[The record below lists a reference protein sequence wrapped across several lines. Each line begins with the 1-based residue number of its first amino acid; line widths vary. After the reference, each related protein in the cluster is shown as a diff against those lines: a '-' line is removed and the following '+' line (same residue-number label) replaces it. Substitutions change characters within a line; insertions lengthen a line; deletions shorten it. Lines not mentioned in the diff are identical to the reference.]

1 MSIPDIRAYKL
12 DLRAL
17 EYFVSIYETG
27 SLSAASKK
35 KFVAQPSIS
44 SSLKQL
50 EQSLSTS
57 LFIRHARGVQ
67 ATHAG
72 EQLYPLAKQIL
83 GQAGAIRDAF
93 RTDTTKTPFRLG
105 LIKGLGV
112 ARMSNLLGRFT
123 RSVDSL
129 ELTLVSQ
136 NEPCQARIISRDL
149 LLENEQ
155 FVPMWQE
162 EYQLAIPLNHVL
174 ALTDSINITDLQ
186 GLAFV
191 QRSPCEGWM
200 YLEQALNNAKVR
212 LDTRARIQTIEYALG
227 LVKAGLGCAF
237 IPVYDDIIK
246 DHDIHFK
253 PIKDLSISREI
264 GLSYT
269 HESETVKVLQVLV
282 GSRDH
287 N

>member
-1 MSIPDIRAYKL
+1 M

-17 EYFVSIYETG
+17 EYFVATYETG

-50 EQSLSTS
+50 ESSLSTS
-57 LFIRHARGVQ
+57 LFVRHARGVQ

-72 EQLYPLAKQIL
+72 EQLYPLAKQL
-83 GQAGAIRDAF
+83 LDQAAAIRDVF
-93 RTDTTKTPFRLG
+93 STDTTKTPFRLG

-112 ARMSNLLGRFT
+112 AQMSDLLGRFT
-123 RSVDSL
+123 RSVDAL

-136 NEPCQARIISRDL
+136 DEPCQARIISRDL
-149 LLENEQ
+149 QLNNEQ

-162 EYQLAIPLNHVL
+162 EYQLAIPLDH
-174 ALTDSINITDLQ
+174 ALGLIDSVNILDLQ
-186 GLAFV
+186 DVAFV
-191 QRSPCEGWM
+191 QRSPCEGWV
-200 YLEQALNNAKVR
+200 YLKKALSNANVR
-212 LDTRARIQTIEYALG
+212 VDTRAKIQTIEYALG

-237 IPVYDDIIK
+237 IPVSEDIVK
-246 DHDIHFK
+246 HQNIHFK

-264 GLSYT
+264 GLGYMHDSD
-269 HESETVKVLQVLV
+269 TVKVLQALAR
-282 GSRDH
+282 S
-287 N
+287 

>member
-1 MSIPDIRAYKL
+1 M

-44 SSLKQL
+44 SSLKLL
-50 EQSLSTS
+50 ENSLSTS
-57 LFIRHARGVQ
+57 LFVRHARGVQ

-72 EQLYPLAKQIL
+72 EQLYPLAKQLL
-83 GQAGAIRDAF
+83 GQATAIRDVF
-93 RTDTTKTPFRLG
+93 STDTTKTPFRLG

-112 ARMSNLLGRFT
+112 ARMSDLLGRFT

-136 NEPCQARIISRDL
+136 DEPCQARIISRDL
-149 LLENEQ
+149 LLNNEL

-162 EYQLAIPLNHVL
+162 EYQLAIPQHHPL
-174 ALTDSINITDLQ
+174 ALIDNLSITDLQ

-191 QRSPCEGWM
+191 QRSPCEGWV
-200 YLEQALNNAKVR
+200 YLKQALNHAKVR
-212 LDTRARIQTIEYALG
+212 LDTRAKIQTIEYALG

-237 IPVYDDIIK
+237 IPVSDDIVK
-246 DHDIHFK
+246 DKSIHFTS
-253 PIKDLSISREI
+253 IAGLSISREI
-264 GLSYT
+264 GLAYS
-269 HESETVKVLQVLV
+269 HESDTVEVLKELV
-282 GSRDH
+282 GPNHTAS
-287 N
+287 

>member
-1 MSIPDIRAYKL
+1 M

-17 EYFVSIYETG
+17 EYFVAIYENG

-35 KFVAQPSIS
+35 KFIAQPSIS
-44 SSLKQL
+44 ASLKQL
-50 EQSLSTS
+50 EHSLATS
-57 LFIRHARGVQ
+57 LFVRHARGVQ

-72 EQLYPLAKQIL
+72 EQLYPLAKQL
-83 GQAGAIRDAF
+83 LEQAGAIRDVF
-93 RTDTTKTPFRLG
+93 STDTTKTPFRLG

-112 ARMSNLLGRFT
+112 ARMSDLLGRFT

-136 NEPCQARIISRDL
+136 DEPCQARIISRDL
-149 LLENEQ
+149 QLNNEQ

-162 EYQLAIPLNHVL
+162 EYQLAMPLDHRL
-174 ALTDSINITDLQ
+174 SLIDSINIMDLQ
-186 GLAFV
+186 DVAFI
-191 QRSPCEGWM
+191 QRSPCEGWS
-200 YLEQALNNAKVR
+200 YLKKALNNGNIRV
-212 LDTRARIQTIEYALG
+212 DTRARIQTIEYALG

-237 IPVYDDIIK
+237 IPVSEVIVK
-246 DHDIHFK
+246 DKYIHFK

-264 GLSYT
+264 GLGYT
-269 HESETVKVLQVLV
+269 QMSDTVKVLQALATHH
-282 GSRDH
+282 RDEE

>member
-1 MSIPDIRAYKL
+1 M

-17 EYFVSIYETG
+17 EYFVAIYETG

-50 EQSLSTS
+50 EHSLSTS
-57 LFIRHARGVQ
+57 LFVRHARGVQ

-72 EQLYPLAKQIL
+72 EQLYPLAKQL
-83 GQAGAIRDAF
+83 LDQAAAIRDTF
-93 RTDTTKTPFRLG
+93 STDTTKTPFRLG

-112 ARMSNLLGRFT
+112 ARMSDLLGRFT

-136 NEPCQARIISRDL
+136 DEPCQARIISRDL
-149 LLENEQ
+149 LLKNEK

-162 EYQLAIPLNHVL
+162 EYQLAMPLHHVL
-174 ALTDSINITDLQ
+174 GLLNSVNITDLQ
-186 GLAFV
+186 DLAFI
-191 QRSPCEGWM
+191 QRSPCEGWA
-200 YLEQALNNAKVR
+200 YLKQALNQANVRVDVRAK
-212 LDTRARIQTIEYALG
+212 IQTIEYALG

-237 IPVYDDIIK
+237 IPVSDDIIK
-246 DHDIHFK
+246 EQNIHFK

-264 GLSYT
+264 GLGYT
-269 HESETVKVLQVLV
+269 HKSDTVKVLQALV
-282 GSRDH
+282 SHVRS
-287 N
+287 

>member
-1 MSIPDIRAYKL
+1 M

-17 EYFVSIYETG
+17 EYFVTIYETG

-57 LFIRHARGVQ
+57 LFVRHARGVQ

-72 EQLYPLAKQIL
+72 EQLYPLAKQLL
-83 GQAGAIRDAF
+83 GQAAAIRDVF
-93 RTDTTKTPFRLG
+93 STDITKTPFRLG

-112 ARMSNLLGRFT
+112 ARMSDLLGRFT

-136 NEPCQARIISRDL
+136 DEPCQARIISRDL
-149 LLENEQ
+149 LLNNEQ

-162 EYQLAIPLNHVL
+162 EYQLAIPPHH
-174 ALTDSINITDLQ
+174 ALSLIDVINITDLQ

-191 QRSPCEGWM
+191 QRSPCEGWV
-200 YLEQALNNAKVR
+200 YLKQALNNAKVR

-237 IPVYDDIIK
+237 IPVSDDIVK
-246 DHDIHFK
+246 DEELHFK

-264 GLSYT
+264 GLGYT
-269 HESETVKVLQVLV
+269 QTSDTVKALQALA
-282 GSRDH
+282 SH
-287 N
+287 NRANFFKLEV

>member
-1 MSIPDIRAYKL
+1 V

-17 EYFVSIYETG
+17 EYFVSIYEAG

-44 SSLKQL
+44 SSLKLL
-50 EQSLSTS
+50 EDSLSTS
-57 LFIRHARGVQ
+57 LFVRHARGVQ

-72 EQLYPLAKQIL
+72 EQLYPLAKQLL
-83 GQAGAIRDAF
+83 GQATAIRDVF
-93 RTDTTKTPFRLG
+93 STDTTKTPFRLG

-112 ARMSNLLGRFT
+112 ARMSDLLGRFT

-136 NEPCQARIISRDL
+136 DEPCQARIISRDL
-149 LLENEQ
+149 LLNTEN

-162 EYQLAIPLNHVL
+162 EYQMAIPLSHPL
-174 ALTDSINITDLQ
+174 ALIEGLNIIDLQ

-191 QRSPCEGWM
+191 QRSPCEGWA
-200 YLEQALNNAKVR
+200 YLKQALDKANVR
-212 LDTRARIQTIEYALG
+212 LDTRAKIQTIEYALG

-237 IPVYDDIIK
+237 IPVSDDIIK
-246 DHDIHFK
+246 DKDIHFK
-253 PIKDLSISREI
+253 LINDLSISREI
-264 GLSYT
+264 GLGFT
-269 HESETVKVLQVLV
+269 HESDTVQVLKELV
-282 GSRDH
+282 GRNMS
-287 N
+287 

>member
-1 MSIPDIRAYKL
+1 M

-17 EYFVSIYETG
+17 EYFVAIYESG

-57 LFIRHARGVQ
+57 LFVRHARGVQ

-72 EQLYPLAKQIL
+72 EQLYPLAKQL
-83 GQAGAIRDAF
+83 LDQAVAIRDVF
-93 RTDTTKTPFRLG
+93 STDTTKTPFRLG

-112 ARMSNLLGRFT
+112 ARMSDLLGRFT
-123 RSVDSL
+123 RAVDSL

-136 NEPCQARIISRDL
+136 DEPCQARIISRDL
-149 LLENEQ
+149 QLNNEQ

-162 EYQLAIPLNHVL
+162 EYQLAIPLHHGL
-174 ALTDSINITDLQ
+174 ALIDNINILDLQ
-186 GLAFV
+186 DLAFI
-191 QRSPCEGWM
+191 QRSPCEGWA
-200 YLEQALNNAKVR
+200 YLKQALKNANVR
-212 LDTRARIQTIEYALG
+212 VDTRAKIQTIEYALG

-237 IPVYDDIIK
+237 IPVSDDIIK
-246 DHDIHFK
+246 DQKIHFK

-264 GLSYT
+264 GLGYT
-269 HESETVKVLQVLV
+269 HMSDTVKMLQAVACQ
-282 GSRDH
+282 

>member
-1 MSIPDIRAYKL
+1 M

-50 EQSLSTS
+50 EQSLATS
-57 LFIRHARGVQ
+57 LFVRQARGVQ
-67 ATHAG
+67 ATHSG
-72 EQLYPLAKQIL
+72 EQLYPLAKQLL
-83 GQAGAIRDAF
+83 GQASAIRDVF
-93 RTDTTKTPFRLG
+93 STDTAKTPFRLG

-112 ARMSNLLGRFT
+112 ARMSDLLGRFT

-136 NEPCQARIISRDL
+136 DEPCQARIISRDL
-149 LLENEQ
+149 LLKNED

-162 EYQLAIPLNHVL
+162 EYQLAIPLSHPL
-174 ALTDSINITDLQ
+174 ALIDSLSITHLQ
-186 GLAFV
+186 GVAFI
-191 QRSPCEGWM
+191 QRSPCEGWA
-200 YLEQALNNAKVR
+200 YLKQALNNGNVR
-212 LDTRARIQTIEYALG
+212 LDTRAKIQTIEYALG

-237 IPVYDDIIK
+237 IPVSDDIVK
-246 DHDIHFK
+246 DHAIHFK
-253 PIKDLSISREI
+253 RINDLSISREI
-264 GLSYT
+264 GLGYT
-269 HESETVKVLQVLV
+269 HGSDTVTVLKELV
-282 GSRDH
+282 GYNRS
-287 N
+287 

>member
-1 MSIPDIRAYKL
+1 V

-17 EYFVSIYETG
+17 EYFVAIYENG

-35 KFVAQPSIS
+35 KFIAQPSIS
-44 SSLKQL
+44 ASLKQL

-57 LFIRHARGVQ
+57 LFVRHARGVQ

-72 EQLYPLAKQIL
+72 EQLYPLAKQL
-83 GQAGAIRDAF
+83 LEQAGVIRDVF
-93 RTDTTKTPFRLG
+93 STDATKTPFRLG

-112 ARMSNLLGRFT
+112 ARMSDLLGRFT

-136 NEPCQARIISRDL
+136 DEPCQARIISRDL
-149 LLENEQ
+149 QLNNEQ

-162 EYQLAIPLNHVL
+162 QYQLAIPLNHRLSVI
-174 ALTDSINITDLQ
+174 DSINIMDLQ
-186 GLAFV
+186 DVAFV
-191 QRSPCEGWM
+191 QRSPCEGWT
-200 YLEQALNNAKVR
+200 YLKKALNNANISV
-212 LDTRARIQTIEYALG
+212 DTRAKIQTIEYALG

-237 IPVYDDIIK
+237 IPVSEVIVK
-246 DHDIHFK
+246 DKYIHFK

-264 GLSYT
+264 GLGYT
-269 HESETVKVLQVLV
+269 HVSDTVKVLQALATHH
-282 GSRDH
+282 RDK
-287 N
+287 

>member
-1 MSIPDIRAYKL
+1 M

-17 EYFVSIYETG
+17 EYFVSIYESG

-57 LFIRHARGVQ
+57 LFVRHARGVQ

-72 EQLYPLAKQIL
+72 EQLYPLAKQL
-83 GQAGAIRDAF
+83 LDQAVAIRDVF
-93 RTDTTKTPFRLG
+93 STDTTKTPFRLG

-112 ARMSNLLGRFT
+112 ARMSDLLGRFT
-123 RSVDSL
+123 RAVDSL

-136 NEPCQARIISRDL
+136 DEPCQARIISRDL
-149 LLENEQ
+149 QLNNEQ

-162 EYQLAIPLNHVL
+162 EYQLAIPLHHGL
-174 ALTDSINITDLQ
+174 ALIDNINILDLQ
-186 GLAFV
+186 DLAFI
-191 QRSPCEGWM
+191 QRSPCEGWA
-200 YLEQALNNAKVR
+200 YLKQALKNANVR
-212 LDTRARIQTIEYALG
+212 VDTRAKIQTIEYALG

-237 IPVYDDIIK
+237 IPVSDDISK
-246 DHDIHFK
+246 DQNIHFK

-264 GLSYT
+264 GLGYT
-269 HESETVKVLQVLV
+269 HMSDTVKMLQAVAC
-282 GSRDH
+282 H

>member
-1 MSIPDIRAYKL
+1 L

-17 EYFVSIYETG
+17 EYFISIYETG

-44 SSLKQL
+44 TSLKQL

-57 LFIRHARGVQ
+57 LFVRHARGVK
-67 ATHAG
+67 ATQTG
-72 EQLYPLAKQIL
+72 EQLYPLAKQLL
-83 GQAGAIRDAF
+83 GQAAAIREVF
-93 RTDTTKTPFRLG
+93 STDITKTPFRLG

-112 ARMSNLLGRFT
+112 ARMSDLLGRFT
-123 RSVDSL
+123 RSIDSL

-136 NEPCQARIISRDL
+136 DEPCQARIISRDL
-149 LLENEQ
+149 LLNNEQ

-162 EYQLAIPLNHVL
+162 EYQLAIPRRHTLGL
-174 ALTDSINITDLQ
+174 IDSVNIMDLQ
-186 GLAFV
+186 GLAFI
-191 QRSPCEGWM
+191 QRSPCEGWD
-200 YLEQALNNAKVR
+200 YLKQVLNNAKVR

-237 IPVYDDIIK
+237 IPVSDDLVK
-246 DHDIHFK
+246 DKDIHFK

-264 GLSYT
+264 GLGYT
-269 HESETVKVLQVLV
+269 HESDTVKVLQDLV
-282 GSRDH
+282 SH
-287 N
+287 NRI

>member
-1 MSIPDIRAYKL
+1 M

-17 EYFVSIYETG
+17 EYFVTIYETG

-72 EQLYPLAKQIL
+72 EQLYPLAKQLL
-83 GQAGAIRDAF
+83 GQAGAIREVF
-93 RTDTTKTPFRLG
+93 RTDITKTPFRLG

-112 ARMSNLLGRFT
+112 ARMSDLLGRFT

-136 NEPCQARIISRDL
+136 DEPCQARIISRDL
-149 LLENEQ
+149 LLHNEQ

-162 EYQLAIPLNHVL
+162 EYQLAIPLDH
-174 ALTDSINITDLQ
+174 ALGLHELINITDLQ

-191 QRSPCEGWM
+191 QRNPCEGWVH
-200 YLEQALNNAKVR
+200 LEQALNHAKVR
-212 LDTRARIQTIEYALG
+212 LDTR
-227 LVKAGLGCAF
+227 F
-237 IPVYDDIIK
+237 
-246 DHDIHFK
+246 
-253 PIKDLSISREI
+253 
-264 GLSYT
+264 
-269 HESETVKVLQVLV
+269 
-282 GSRDH
+282 
-287 N
+287 

>member
-1 MSIPDIRAYKL
+1 M

-17 EYFVSIYETG
+17 EYFVAIYESG

-57 LFIRHARGVQ
+57 LFVRHARGVQ

-72 EQLYPLAKQIL
+72 EQLYPLAKQL
-83 GQAGAIRDAF
+83 LDQAVAIRDVF
-93 RTDTTKTPFRLG
+93 STDTTKTPFRLG

-112 ARMSNLLGRFT
+112 ARMSDLLGRFT
-123 RSVDSL
+123 RAVDSL

-136 NEPCQARIISRDL
+136 DEPCQARIISRDL
-149 LLENEQ
+149 QLNNEQ

-162 EYQLAIPLNHVL
+162 EYQLAIPLHHGL
-174 ALTDSINITDLQ
+174 ALIDNINILDLQ
-186 GLAFV
+186 DLAFI
-191 QRSPCEGWM
+191 QRSPCEGWA
-200 YLEQALNNAKVR
+200 YLKQTLKNANVR
-212 LDTRARIQTIEYALG
+212 VDTRAKIQTIEYALG

-237 IPVYDDIIK
+237 IPVFDDIIK
-246 DHDIHFK
+246 DQNIHFK

-264 GLSYT
+264 GLGYT
-269 HESETVKVLQVLV
+269 HMSDTVKMLQAIACQ
-282 GSRDH
+282 

>member
-1 MSIPDIRAYKL
+1 M

-17 EYFVSIYETG
+17 EYFVTIYECG

-44 SSLKQL
+44 ASLKQL
-50 EQSLSTS
+50 EHSLSTR
-57 LFIRHARGVQ
+57 LFVRHARGVQ

-72 EQLYPLAKQIL
+72 EQLYPLAKQLL
-83 GQAGAIRDAF
+83 GQATSIRDVF
-93 RTDTTKTPFRLG
+93 STDTTKTPFRLG

-112 ARMSNLLGRFT
+112 ARMSDLLGWFT

-136 NEPCQARIISRDL
+136 DEPCQARIISRDL
-149 LLENEQ
+149 QLNNEK

-162 EYQLAIPLNHVL
+162 EYQLAIPLDHALGL
-174 ALTDSINITDLQ
+174 AERVNIMDLQ
-186 GLAFV
+186 DVAFV
-191 QRSPCEGWM
+191 QRSPCEGWD
-200 YLEQALNNAKVR
+200 YLKKTLNTANVR
-212 LDTRARIQTIEYALG
+212 IDTRAKIQTIEYALG

-237 IPVYDDIIK
+237 IPVSDAIVK
-246 DHDIHFK
+246 DTNIHFK
-253 PIKDLSISREI
+253 PITDLSISREI
-264 GLSYT
+264 GLGYIHVSD
-269 HESETVKVLQVLV
+269 TVRVLQALAC
-282 GSRDH
+282 H

>member
-1 MSIPDIRAYKL
+1 M

-17 EYFVSIYETG
+17 EYFVTIYETG

-50 EQSLSTS
+50 ENSLSTS
-57 LFIRHARGVQ
+57 LFVRHARGVQ

-72 EQLYPLAKQIL
+72 EQLYPLAKQL
-83 GQAGAIRDAF
+83 LRQAGAIRDVF
-93 RTDTTKTPFRLG
+93 STDTTKTPFRLG

-112 ARMSNLLGRFT
+112 ARMSCLLGRFT
-123 RSVDSL
+123 RSVESL

-136 NEPCQARIISRDL
+136 DEPCQARIISRDL
-149 LLENEQ
+149 LLKNEQ

-162 EYQLAIPLNHVL
+162 EYQLAIPLNHPL
-174 ALTDSINITDLQ
+174 ALINSVNLTDLQ

-191 QRSPCEGWM
+191 QRSPCEGWA
-200 YLEQALNNAKVR
+200 YLKQALNNAKVR

-227 LVKAGLGCAF
+227 LVQAGLGCAF
-237 IPVYDDIIK
+237 IPVSDDILK
-246 DHDIHFK
+246 DKNIHFK
-253 PIKDLSISREI
+253 AIKDLSIVREI
-264 GLSYT
+264 GLGYT
-269 HESETVKVLQVLV
+269 HESDTVKVLQVLV
-282 GSRDH
+282 NSSQA
-287 N
+287 

>member
-1 MSIPDIRAYKL
+1 M

-44 SSLKQL
+44 SSLKLL
-50 EQSLSTS
+50 ENSLSTS
-57 LFIRHARGVQ
+57 LFVRHARGVQ

-72 EQLYPLAKQIL
+72 EQLYPLAKQLL
-83 GQAGAIRDAF
+83 GQATAIRDVF
-93 RTDTTKTPFRLG
+93 STDTTKTPFRLG

-112 ARMSNLLGRFT
+112 ARMSDLLGRFT
-123 RSVDSL
+123 RTVDAL

-136 NEPCQARIISRDL
+136 DEPCQARIISRDL
-149 LLENEQ
+149 LLNNEH

-162 EYQLAIPLNHVL
+162 EYQLAIPLSHPL
-174 ALTDSINITDLQ
+174 GLIDSVNIADLQ
-186 GLAFV
+186 ALAFI
-191 QRSPCEGWM
+191 QRSPCEGWA
-200 YLEQALNNAKVR
+200 YLKQALSNANVR
-212 LDTRARIQTIEYALG
+212 LDTRAKIQTIEYALG

-237 IPVYDDIIK
+237 IPVSDDIVK

-253 PIKDLSISREI
+253 RIKDLSISREI
-264 GLSYT
+264 GLGFNHKSD
-269 HESETVKVLQVLV
+269 TVKALQELV
-282 GSRDH
+282 DH
-287 N
+287 NRI